1 MVNAN
6 NCPTYIE
13 GMMLALRQDYESHVN
28 VLCNPI
34 SPQNLRNGCVL
45 ICNSFSSW
53 CAVSTSSFVRD
64 HIFFVKT
71 LGSTQRLVV
80 WITVT
85 DASFMSWSSDPIS
98 VGINIKS
105 TIHSEYDYGGN
116 HRKMRS
122 LPWTFQAYL
131 DGTTD
136 LGHNTAMWGQCEG
149 RKTARTKSQ
158 HVDGDRC
165 LSK

>member
-1 MVNAN
+1 
-6 NCPTYIE
+6 
-13 GMMLALRQDYESHVN
+13 MLALRQDYESHVN

-98 VGINIKS
+98 VGININSVLAINPRS
-105 TIHSEYDYGGN
+105 TASMITEKIIERCVVFHEHSKPIWMEPLTLVIIRPCEVNARVGRRLVWN
-116 HRKMRS
+116 HSM
-122 LPWTFQAYL
+122 
-131 DGTTD
+131 
-136 LGHNTAMWGQCEG
+136 
-149 RKTARTKSQ
+149 
-158 HVDGDRC
+158 
-165 LSK
+165 